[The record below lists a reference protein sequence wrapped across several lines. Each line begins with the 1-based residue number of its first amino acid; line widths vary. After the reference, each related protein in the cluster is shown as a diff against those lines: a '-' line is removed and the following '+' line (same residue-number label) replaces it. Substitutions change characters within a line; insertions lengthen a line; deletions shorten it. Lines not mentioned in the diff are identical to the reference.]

1 MHETGELLDSTADL
15 RRINHELDIEAKWD
29 LLPPA
34 TYSRQPD
41 PIQQPR
47 AGSLVTNRPRKRR
60 HRARRATGRW
70 SSFASLGVTTLTV
83 ITVVSVVSLG
93 GLISYETLHVIGTS
107 DLPQG
112 VAHWWPLLIYG
123 PWIVACLT
131 ILRSA
136 LYGRSTKGSS
146 WTIMIFFSLINATLC
161 AVSSLGDAVT
171 ATVAGLPPIAAL
183 ACLHQLVDQLTH
195 KSTQI
200 PESHSA

>member
-1 MHETGELLDSTADL
+1 MHETGELLDSTPDL
-15 RRINHELDIEAKWD
+15 RRIDHELDIEAKWD
-29 LLPPA
+29 LFPPA
-34 TYSRQPD
+34 MYSRQPD
-41 PIQQPR
+41 PIHEPR
-47 AGSLVTNRPRKRR
+47 ADSLVTRRPRKRR
-60 HRARRATGRW
+60 HRARRASSRW
-70 SSFASLGVTTLTV
+70 SSFASLSVTALTV
-83 ITVVSVVSLG
+83 IMVMSVVSLG
-93 GLISYETLHVIGTS
+93 GLISYETLHVLGTS

-136 LYGRSTKGSS
+136 LHGRSTKGSS

-161 AVSSLGDAVT
+161 AVNALGDAVT

-195 KSTQI
+195 KVTQI
-200 PESHSA
+200 PNSQ